1 MNTATRIAILATL
14 ILAGSAAHAEIY
26 KWVDA
31 DGKTQF
37 SDKPPLNQKN
47 VKEVELK
54 NTTVTPEAKAAAEQR
69 AAAAKARVQNPNA
82 PKSAA
87 KGEDGKTAAKADD
100 GKSELQ
106 RSEECYAQY
115 RTTTGRLLPE
125 AGEKCKEVKIP

>member
-37 SDKPPLNQKN
+37 SDKPPPGQQN
-47 VKEVELK
+47 VKQIDLK
-54 NTTVTPEAKAAAEQR
+54 NTTVSPEAKAAAEQR
-69 AAAAKARVQNPNA
+69 AANERSRAPNPGPSQPAQNAAAKPD
-82 PKSAA
+82 
-87 KGEDGKTAAKADD
+87 DGKT
-100 GKSELQ
+100 ELQ